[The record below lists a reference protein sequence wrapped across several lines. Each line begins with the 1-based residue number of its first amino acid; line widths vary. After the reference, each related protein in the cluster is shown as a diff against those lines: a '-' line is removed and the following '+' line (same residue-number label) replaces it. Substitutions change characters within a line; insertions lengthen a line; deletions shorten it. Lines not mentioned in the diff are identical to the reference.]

1 MPLSRRHF
9 LIYAG
14 ATALAAVLPARF
26 PDPTESPASEVL
38 FGRALEAVPLR
49 RWRADDAPVVRVL
62 WPDDV
67 VALWAQV
74 GGWYGVP
81 GGYVPCTAVCPMPG
95 YDPAAVALPVE
106 RIPARIAVIAPIAV
120 VRAWA
125 SETAPVIARRGYGN
139 VCHVV
144 DRLQDAAGALW
155 YAVSRLPQDHPLG
168 WTPAARWSAV

>member
-9 LIYAG
+9 LICAG
-14 ATALAAVLPARF
+14 ATALAAALPARF
-26 PDPTESPASEVL
+26 SDLTESPAPEVL

-49 RWRADDAPVVRVL
+49 RWRTDDAPVVRVL

-67 VALWAQV
+67 VAFRARV
-74 GGWYGVP
+74 GAWYSAP
-81 GGYVPCTAVCPMPG
+81 EGYVPCAAVCLMPG

-125 SETAPVIARRGYGN
+125 SESAPVIARSGYGN

-144 DRLQDAAGALW
+144 DQLQDAAGALW
-155 YAVSRLPQDHPLG
+155 YAVSRLPQEAPFG